1 MGKEFAILLATFNGA
16 RFLAEQLESLA
27 RQTEGRI
34 DILMRDQG
42 STDLTLDLAREYAAR
57 WPKGEFRIL
66 QAAPDDDTP
75 PTLGS
80 FSRAGENFR
89 NLIQLADTDHDYYA
103 FCDQDDLWEP
113 DKLEA
118 ARLWLD
124 RQHIDVPALHCSRTK
139 IVDESGSPRGM
150 SPLFRRP
157 PGFANAIVQNI
168 AGGNTM
174 VFNRAAL
181 KMLKHSMAQPLVI
194 HDWWTYIVVTGV
206 GGAVYY
212 SAEAKTRY
220 RQHPGNLIGEN
231 MSISARWNRL
241 RMVLSSRF
249 AEWNDMNRRC
259 LANIEA
265 ELTPDAR
272 DVLRHFDVARNAGG
286 IGGVRELARS
296 TIHRQSRLGQASLYI
311 ACLLKLM

>member
-1 MGKEFAILLATFNGA
+1 MEKRFAILLATFDGV

-42 STDLTLDLAREYAAR
+42 STDGTLELAREHAAR
-57 WPKGEFRIL
+57 WTKGEFRII
-66 QAAPDDDTP
+66 QPPGDDTQ
-75 PTLGS
+75 PTLGA

-89 NLIQLADTDHDYYA
+89 NLVQLTDTDHDYYA

-113 DKLEA
+113 DKLQA

-124 RQHIDVPALHCSRTK
+124 RQRNDIPAVHCSRTL
-139 IVDESGSPRGM
+139 IIDENGVPRGM
-150 SPLFRRP
+150 SPLFPRA

-181 KMLKHSMAQPLVI
+181 KVLKRSTTQPLVI
-194 HDWWTYIVVTGV
+194 HDWWTYIAVTGV
-206 GGAVYY
+206 GGVVHY
-212 SAEAKTRY
+212 SAEPKTRY
-220 RQHPGNLIGEN
+220 RQHPDNLIGEN

-241 RMVLSSRF
+241 RMVFSGRF
-249 AEWNDMNRRC
+249 VEWNDLNRRC
-259 LANIEA
+259 LAEIEH
-265 ELTPDAR
+265 ELTPEANEVLKRFDRAR
-272 DVLRHFDVARNAGG
+272 HAGG
-286 IGGVRELARS
+286 IAGIRELVRS
-296 TIHRQSRLGQASLYI
+296 GIHRQTRFGQASLFL